1 MVGRLANDCRRS
13 TGGGTRSVLPHFHS
27 EMMTRRE
34 EISTELIRLLADQ
47 TTFLRKIKTTATE
60 GEEYQKS
67 LDRIRKLF
75 AELAR
80 LKAA

>member
-1 MVGRLANDCRRS
+1 
-13 TGGGTRSVLPHFHS
+13 
-27 EMMTRRE
+27 MMTRRE

-47 TTFLRKIKTTATE
+47 TNFLRKINTTPTE
-60 GEEYQKS
+60 REAYQKS
-67 LDRIRKLF
+67 LDRMRKLF

>member
-1 MVGRLANDCRRS
+1 MIAAALA
-13 TGGGTRSVLPHFHS
+13 GGTRSVLPHFHS

-47 TTFLRKIKTTATE
+47 TTFLRKIKTTPTE
-60 GEEYQKS
+60 REEYQQS
-67 LDRIRKLF
+67 LDRMRMLF

-80 LKAA
+80 